1 MSATPSMPAGVQP
14 QTGQKPP
21 AQKPSDQKPSKPP
34 GAPASPLGLDDLLRV
49 TGPRIW
55 IGLLALL
62 TVVVGI
68 LVWSIVG
75 VIPQIVPGD
84 GMLLRADVQKIM
96 APTDGSIKTVAV
108 TEDQQV
114 KAGDVVATL
123 LSADGAVVD
132 LKASQDGLVTG
143 INIPPG
149 FPVKQGDAIMTI
161 EDTSV
166 PLLGVVYVPLSTG
179 KQITPGMKVQLAP
192 SVVDT
197 DNYGYL
203 TGVVNA
209 ISEFPITQDDL
220 LGGAMAAVAASRQL
234 GEGGPV
240 LRLIVN
246 LDTADTPSGYNWSSS
261 KGPNY
266 ELRNGTATQAR
277 IIIGESRPIEY
288 FLPLGQ

>member
-1 MSATPSMPAGVQP
+1 MSATPSTPAGVQQ

-21 AQKPSDQKPSKPP
+21 AQNPADQKQAKSPS
-34 GAPASPLGLDDLLRV
+34 SPLGLDDLLRV

-62 TVVVGI
+62 TIVAGM

-75 VIPQIVPGD
+75 VIPEIVPGQ
-84 GMLLRADVQKIM
+84 GMLLRADVQKIT
-96 APTDGSIKTVAV
+96 ASADGSIKTIAV
-108 TEDQQV
+108 TENQQV

-123 LSADGAVVD
+123 LSDDGAIVD

-143 INIPPG
+143 LNIPPG

-161 EDTSV
+161 EDTTV
-166 PLLGVVYVPLSTG
+166 PLLAVVYVPLSTG

-203 TGVVNA
+203 TGAVDAV
-209 ISEFPITQDDL
+209 SEFPVAQDDL
-220 LGGAMAAVAASRQL
+220 LGGAMAAVALSRQL
-234 GEGGPV
+234 GEGGPI
-240 LRLIVN
+240 LRLIIS
-246 LDTADTPSGYNWSSS
+246 LDTANTPSGFNWSSS

-266 ELRNGTATQAR
+266 ELRNGTATTAR
-277 IIIGESRPIEY
+277 IIIGESRPIDY
-288 FLPLGQ
+288 FLPLNR

>member
-1 MSATPSMPAGVQP
+1 MSATPSTPAGVQ

-21 AQKPSDQKPSKPP
+21 AQKSADQKQPKSPT
-34 GAPASPLGLDDLLRV
+34 SPLGLDDLLRV

-62 TVVVGI
+62 TIVAGM

-75 VIPQIVPGD
+75 VIPEIVPGQ
-84 GMLLRADVQKIM
+84 GMLLRADVQKIT
-96 APTDGSIKTVAV
+96 ASADGSIKTIAV
-108 TEDQQV
+108 TENQQV

-123 LSADGAVVD
+123 LSDDGAIVD

-143 INIPPG
+143 LNIPPG
-149 FPVKQGDAIMTI
+149 FPVKQGEAIMTI
-161 EDTSV
+161 EDTTV
-166 PLLGVVYVPLSTG
+166 PLLAVIYVSLSTG

-203 TGVVNA
+203 TGAVDA
-209 ISEFPITQDDL
+209 ISEFPVAQDDL
-220 LGGAMAAVAASRQL
+220 LGGAMAAVALSRQL
-234 GEGGPV
+234 GEGGPI
-240 LRLIVN
+240 LRLIVS
-246 LDTADTPSGYNWSSS
+246 LDTANTPSGFNWSSS

-266 ELRNGTATQAR
+266 ELRNGTATTAR
-277 IIIGESRPIEY
+277 IIIGESRPIDY
-288 FLPLGQ
+288 FLPLNR